1 MVECLDSSHKVQS
14 SIPNTRK
21 KKDKRSNYVAK
32 RLPPPPKTSLGTI
45 KMTNS
50 LLVLASFPI
59 QAQRVL

>member
-21 KKDKRSNYVAK
+21 KKIKDLIM
-32 RLPPPPKTSLGTI
+32 LPRGSPPPKTSLGTI